1 MHACKHTHP
10 PLFAK
15 HACLEALTAI
25 FFRVHS
31 QIGMAL
37 FPDDPY
43 IIIVYSNFLISV
55 QENYQVRSVL

>member
-1 MHACKHTHP
+1 MHAHTVSS
-10 PLFAK
+10 
-15 HACLEALTAI
+15 I
-25 FFRVHS
+25 VHTLMHCQTP